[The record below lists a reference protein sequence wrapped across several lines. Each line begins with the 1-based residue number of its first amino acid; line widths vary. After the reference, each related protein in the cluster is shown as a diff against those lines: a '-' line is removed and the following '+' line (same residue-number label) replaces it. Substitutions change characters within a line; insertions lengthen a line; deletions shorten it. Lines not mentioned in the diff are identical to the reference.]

1 MIIECASC
9 NARYKFDENKLGSR
23 QRARTKCPKCA
34 AAIDIENPLMSAL
47 TLPPPPEPVDFD
59 EPESVGDEPVTLPG
73 AELPAPPVAG
83 DEPATN
89 PSGEAMPPKHDT
101 GRTRMLENVLADGTR
116 QETQGQDMFRA
127 GALTLTPGKRY
138 SLAVLQGAATGH
150 IFPSTQPRIT
160 IGRQGA
166 DISLEDDEASRQHS
180 AIEILGDH
188 AILRDLGS
196 TNGTFVD
203 ASRIE
208 QHVLTNQ
215 MEFRIGGHVLM
226 FIVTSVE
233 SLQPED

>member
-9 NARYKFDENKLGSR
+9 NARYKFDEGKLGSR
-23 QRARTKCPKCA
+23 QRARTRCPKCGA
-34 AAIDIENPLMSAL
+34 GIDIENPLMSAL
-47 TLPPPPEPVDFD
+47 TLPPPPEPVDIE
-59 EPESVGDEPVTLPG
+59 EPEDAFS
-73 AELPAPPVAG
+73 

-89 PSGEAMPPKHDT
+89 PSHSPPQHRHDT
-101 GRTRMLENVLADGTR
+101 GRTTVVENVMADGR
-116 QETQGQDMFRA
+116 RMETAGQDMFRSGTLA
-127 GALTLTPGKRY
+127 LTPGKRY
-138 SLAVLQGAATGH
+138 SLAVIQGAATGQ
-150 IFPSTQPRIT
+150 IFPITQARVT

-166 DISLEDDEASRQHS
+166 DIVLVDDEASRQHS

-203 ASRIE
+203 AARIE

-226 FIVTSVE
+226 FIVTNE
-233 SLQPED
+233 EGLQPED